1 MCTERDGRAECRQF
15 VLISPPLCTSSILPD
30 IPTKEFHETFPVAR
44 SHAKFVTRWE
54 RTLSHMSKGELILYA
69 SVVKS
74 RGQTVNDVDDVTLV
88 IGLP

>member
-1 MCTERDGRAECRQF
+1 
-15 VLISPPLCTSSILPD
+15 
-30 IPTKEFHETFPVAR
+30 
-44 SHAKFVTRWE
+44 
-54 RTLSHMSKGELILYA
+54 MSKGELILYA